1 MKGFGY
7 EKRSSNGLKKI
18 GLILSFPF
26 IILIIGFTVY
36 KLFLIPEPVI
46 EGLEAFKSLPLEK
59 SITLNGNNIK
69 FISIFISQK
78 GSKIELLRDTPE
90 IDSKTYTLQVK
101 PKILKLLDGPA
112 KVTVKA
118 RSGILKEVNLEI
130 NTIIDT
136 VPPSLNVVNSP
147 SFIDQGSGGFAV
159 LRAKDADSVYL
170 SLDGRMFTAF
180 KAAPG
185 TAQESILTGKTGG
198 TEYHV
203 FFPAP
208 LDVKEGS
215 IYYAVAED
223 IAGNQ
228 NVKSL
233 FTKFRTKTFK
243 TSSINIDE
251 SFINTVVASLLGEL
265 NIPDPVKAF
274 STVNEGWREDSL
286 KMLNDITKDTI
297 PEVLWEGRFLQL
309 KNSKVMATYG
319 DRRTYHFKG
328 EPISRSVHLG
338 YDLASISNAPV
349 EASNTGVVRFSGEIG
364 IYGNTVVID
373 HGLGLMSLYGHLST
387 IMVKDGESVEK
398 GDIIAKT
405 GSTGLAGG
413 DHLHFGIL
421 IHGYEVSPL
430 YWWDSRWIK
439 SNILDR
445 VEN

>member
-7 EKRSSNGLKKI
+7 EKRSSNWIKKI
-18 GLILSFPF
+18 GLILSLPF
-26 IILIIGFTVY
+26 IILIIGYTVY
-36 KLFLIPEPVI
+36 KLFLLPEPVI
-46 EGLEAFKSLPLEK
+46 EGLDAFKSLPLEK
-59 SITLNGNNIK
+59 TITLNGNNIK
-69 FISIFISQK
+69 SINIYISQK
-78 GSKIELLRDTPE
+78 GSKVELLRDTPE

-101 PKILKLLDGPA
+101 PKELQLLDGPA
-112 KVTVKA
+112 KITVKA
-118 RSGILKEVNLEI
+118 RSGILKEIELEI

-136 VPPSLNVVNSP
+136 VPPSLAVVSSP
-147 SFIDQGSGGFAV
+147 SFINQGSGGFAV
-159 LRAKDADSVYL
+159 LRVKDADSVYI
-170 SLDGRMFTAF
+170 SLEGRRFTAF
-180 KAAPG
+180 KADTGAG
-185 TAQESILTGKTGG
+185 QESLLPGATD
-198 TEYHV
+198 YHV

-208 LDVKEGS
+208 LDVEEGS
-215 IYYAVAED
+215 IYYAIAED

-251 SFINTVVASLLGEL
+251 SFINTVVASLLGEM

-274 STVNEGWREDSL
+274 RTVNEGWRDDSMEKL
-286 KMLNDITKDTI
+286 KDITKETM
-297 PEVLWEGRFLQL
+297 PEVLWDGRFLQL

-319 DRRTYHFKG
+319 DRRTYHLKG

-338 YDLASISNAPV
+338 YDLASFSNAPV
-349 EASNTGVVRFSGEIG
+349 EASNTGIVRFSGEIG
-364 IYGNTVVID
+364 IYGNTVIID

-387 IMVKDGESVEK
+387 IMVKDGESVRK
-398 GDIIAKT
+398 GGIIAKT

-421 IHGYEVSPL
+421 MHGYEVSPL

-439 SNILDR
+439 ANILDR
-445 VEN
+445 MGNGS